1 MNHLN
6 KLKESLKSKT
16 DDQTYSMYFN
26 IFAWINIIYEAKVSQ
41 SNKISHKIDELLKLE
56 PNLES
61 LLFICPNSS
70 LL

>member
-1 MNHLN
+1 MNRLK

-16 DDQTYSMYFN
+16 DDQTGSMNFN

-41 SNKISHKIDELLKLE
+41 ANKISHKIDELLKLE
-56 PNLES
+56 PNLEI
-61 LLFICPNSS
+61 LVFICPNSS